1 MGPGPG
7 SSGEVDGEERGL
19 VVVRGDITL
28 EALDAIVNAANPSLL
43 GGGGVDGAIHA
54 AAGPGLV
61 EECAGLGGCPPGQ
74 ARMTKGYRLPARYVI
89 HTAGPVWR
97 GGTMGEDEVLAS
109 CYRESLRLA
118 EEAGLASVAFPSIST
133 GIYGFPIERASRI
146 ALREICAFLLTA
158 KSVHL
163 VKVVTFGP
171 RDFDVYRAAATESL
185 KWKIKT

>member
-1 MGPGPG
+1 MACAAGETG
-7 SSGEVDGEERGL
+7 SGSGAGEARGL

-28 EALDAIVNAANPSLL
+28 ETVDALVNAANPSLL

-54 AAGPGLV
+54 AAGPELV

-74 ARMTKGYRLPARYVI
+74 ARMTKGYRLRARHVI

-97 GGTMGEDEVLAS
+97 GGSAGEDETLAS

-118 EEAGLASVAFPSIST
+118 EEAGLSSVAFPSIST

-146 ALREICAFLLTA
+146 AVREIRAFLATA
-158 KSVHL
+158 KSVKL
-163 VKVVTFGP
+163 VKVVTFSA
-171 RDFDVYRAAATESL
+171 RDLDVYRAAADGAP
-185 KWKIKT
+185 